1 MLTSSLHFFLGGIG
15 EMHLFSGFG
24 KEKCSK
30 LSVSDSFRAGL
41 DEKYKL
47 DKAESQYRLFVL
59 HIITFS

>member
-1 MLTSSLHFFLGGIG
+1 
-15 EMHLFSGFG
+15 MHLFSGFG

>member
-1 MLTSSLHFFLGGIG
+1 MLTSSLRFLFLNIG
-15 EMHLFSGFG
+15 KMHLFSGFG

-47 DKAESQYRLFVL
+47 DKA
-59 HIITFS
+59 